1 MKKYFIIVVLILFG
15 AGIIFTMPT
24 VDNNVKND
32 FITEQ
37 DTLSVG
43 NDIHLSAYPNPCD
56 EQLNIKF
63 KIAETNYIK
72 LKIFDF
78 NGNLVKTVID
88 DIQYSGETEHTVN
101 FNASHLSS
109 GAYELMLETSGKY
122 KVGKFVVQR

>member
-1 MKKYFIIVVLILFG
+1 MKKIFMISIVFLF
-15 AGIIFTMPT
+15 AVCLLFANPT
-24 VDNNVKND
+24 VKERQNNY
-32 FITEQ
+32 IIEQ
-37 DTLSVG
+37 DSLIIG

-63 KIAETNYIK
+63 RIAETNYIK

-78 NGNLVKTVID
+78 SGNLVKTVID

-109 GAYELMLETSGKY
+109 GAYELMLEVSGKY